1 MLPCGWAGAC
11 GRAFSLGHPL
21 PPGLDSRAAAVVMRT
36 IRRVASTGRTIICTV
51 HQPSYELFAQ
61 FDDLLLL
68 QVRLGGKG

>member
-1 MLPCGWAGAC
+1 
-11 GRAFSLGHPL
+11 
-21 PPGLDSRAAAVVMRT
+21 MRT

-68 QVRLGGKG
+68 QVCWGPVGGKKNMRREKWG